1 MGTIAAR
8 DCMRV
13 LELSEQVL
21 ACTLLAAVQ
30 GLRIRINNGEI
41 EEQGLSDNIASMYRD
56 VCGYFDNLTE
66 DRPLEQTLRTTVD
79 HIVQQ
84 RWSLYEQ

>member
-13 LELSEQVL
+13 LQLTEQVL

-30 GLRIRINNGEI
+30 GLRIRINRGEVD
-41 EEQGLSDNIASMYRD
+41 EQGLSTNIRTMYSD
-56 VCGYFDNLTE
+56 VCRYFDNLTE

-79 HIVQQ
+79 YIVQQ
-84 RWSLYEQ
+84 RWDLYE